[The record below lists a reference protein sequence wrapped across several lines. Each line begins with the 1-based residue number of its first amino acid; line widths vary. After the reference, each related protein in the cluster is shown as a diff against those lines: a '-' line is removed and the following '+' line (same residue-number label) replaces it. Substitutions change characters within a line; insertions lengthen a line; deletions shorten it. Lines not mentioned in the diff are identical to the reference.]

1 MPSSP
6 SSAPEGLRDAL
17 DQSIGRDDFREDDGM
32 RMSIAVLAAMAALL
46 LSIQS
51 KADGVRDPGGGFVG
65 QKAPKLGTNYY
76 VVRKG
81 DVCAIQTGKTGEN
94 PEGMIGDAPYASK
107 NYAKAALKAAPECKG
122 GLVEDAF
129 SKKNKKDKE

>member
-1 MPSSP
+1 
-6 SSAPEGLRDAL
+6 
-17 DQSIGRDDFREDDGM
+17 M

-65 QKAPKLGTNYY
+65 QKAPKLGKNYY

-81 DVCAIQTGKTGEN
+81 DGCAIQTGKTGEN

>member
-1 MPSSP
+1 MLIMKSSVE
-6 SSAPEGLRDAL
+6 A

-46 LSIQS
+46 LPIQS
-51 KADGVRDPGGGFVG
+51 KADSVRDPGGGFVG
-65 QKAPKLGTNYY
+65 QKAPKLGKNYY

-81 DVCAIQTGKTGEN
+81 DGCAIQMGKTGEN

-107 NYAKAALKAAPECKG
+107 NYAKAAVKAAPECKG
-122 GLVEDAF
+122 GLVEDAS